1 MGEREQMIKRL
12 ITRIKKLINSWH
24 YRMCMIGIMSDAI
37 EYGIEPDVVDY
48 WLEAN
53 YENHYGR

>member
-1 MGEREQMIKRL
+1 MIKRL
-12 ITRIKKLINSWH
+12 IIRIKKRINSWH

-37 EYGIEPDVVDY
+37 EYGIEPEVVDY
-48 WLEAN
+48 WLESN